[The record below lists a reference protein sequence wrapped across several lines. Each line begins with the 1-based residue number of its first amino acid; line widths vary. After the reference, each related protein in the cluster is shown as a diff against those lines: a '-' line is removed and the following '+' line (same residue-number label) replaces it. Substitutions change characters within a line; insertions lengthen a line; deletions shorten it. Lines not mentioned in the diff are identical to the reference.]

1 MPGGSLYRQA
11 LGSAY
16 LRQSRAGQILHDA
29 GPSRWTGR
37 CRVEGGESGA
47 AWLLARSFGLP
58 ATAADTTIVVEF
70 AAVEDGELWTRCIG
84 TRLMRSRQYLARGR
98 PPGWIVERFGVFAFD
113 LELQA
118 ANGRLELLMRG
129 MRCCGVALPRALWPR
144 IAAAESEQ
152 EGRFC
157 FDVQI
162 GLPLVGRLVRYRG
175 WLTDR

>member
-1 MPGGSLYRQA
+1 MPGGSLYRRA

-29 GPSRWTGR
+29 GLSRWTGR

-47 AWLLARSFGLP
+47 ARLLAWSFGLP
-58 ATAADTTIVVEF
+58 AAAEDTPIIVELASVEG
-70 AAVEDGELWTRCIG
+70 GELWARRIG
-84 TRLMRSRQYLARGR
+84 TRVMRSRQHLAQGR
-98 PPGWIVERFGVFAFD
+98 PPGWIVEQFGVFAFD

-118 ANGRLELLMRG
+118 ADGRLELLMRG
-129 MRCCGVALPRALWPR
+129 MRCCGAALPRALWPR
-144 IAAAESEQ
+144 IAAAEAEE

-175 WLTDR
+175 WFTDR